1 MAHCRF
7 GDHRQASCH
16 GSVIDRLDAGLGEDP
31 QRVGLAGGLDDPCQ
45 HQIPQNFVTTGRC
58 IESEHLVGAAQGIPE
73 MAGLRPDDLQRF
85 AVDSG
90 RIQPKIE
97 GALAFG
103 QALAG
108 CGLER
113 FELGVVVG

>member
-1 MAHCRF
+1 
-7 GDHRQASCH
+7 
-16 GSVIDRLDAGLGEDP
+16 
-31 QRVGLAGGLDDPCQ
+31 
-45 HQIPQNFVTTGRC
+45 
-58 IESEHLVGAAQGIPE
+58 
-73 MAGLRPDDLQRF
+73 MAGLRPDDLQRL

-97 GALAFG
+97 GAMTLG

>member
-1 MAHCRF
+1 
-7 GDHRQASCH
+7 
-16 GSVIDRLDAGLGEDP
+16 
-31 QRVGLAGGLDDPCQ
+31 
-45 HQIPQNFVTTGRC
+45 
-58 IESEHLVGAAQGIPE
+58 

-103 QALAG
+103 QALAA

>member
-1 MAHCRF
+1 
-7 GDHRQASCH
+7 
-16 GSVIDRLDAGLGEDP
+16 
-31 QRVGLAGGLDDPCQ
+31 
-45 HQIPQNFVTTGRC
+45 
-58 IESEHLVGAAQGIPE
+58 

-103 QALAG
+103 QALRPAALSASSSASSWADPK
-108 CGLER
+108 CSIRREPR
-113 FELGVVVG
+113 RVDHTICTAIAPEAVFTVRTYAITAPYE